1 MKIETTDASPA
12 ALGFLSVIELPSQGL
27 IGGYLLLNAHARPL
41 EFHCTAPV
49 RANRA
54 QEVLYGA
61 TLEPYLY
68 GEQIGATLIKASR
81 LSPLAVFTDCQPALA
96 AADHIL
102 APLWWVIPR
111 PAGVEGEKLSIPNK
125 IALPPGEGRARALHT
140 DDRTVPT
147 STAISSEPSAPV
159 RCGDNVLVPAP
170 VSKLPARLSAESL
183 EQRLPEFAATID
195 LLEPFERIRA
205 AIQESQRGWR

>member
-1 MKIETTDASPA
+1 MTIESTAATPA
-12 ALGFLSVIELPSQGL
+12 ALGFLTVIEQPSQGL

-81 LSPLAVFTDCQPALA
+81 LSPLALFTDCQPALA

-102 APLWWVIPR
+102 APLWWVMPR
-111 PAGVEGEKLSIPNK
+111 GAGTEGEHATPRVDQHEELAPHVGGP
-125 IALPPGEGRARALHT
+125 A
-140 DDRTVPT
+140 DRT
-147 STAISSEPSAPV
+147 AHSAAL
-159 RCGDNVLVPAP
+159 RCGDNLIVPARTP
-170 VSKLPARLSAESL
+170 RLAARGPAEIIEERL
-183 EQRLPEFAATID
+183 QEFAATID